1 MNNTKPILSISI
13 LVSNRIDT
21 VEKTMESV
29 KRIMDRIPCELII
42 VDTVG
47 EEKSDGS
54 LAIAKKY
61 ATKLVHFDWINDFA
75 AARNAGL
82 KLATGEW
89 FMFMDDDEEFI
100 DIEDLVDFFKS
111 GKQKKYNTA
120 SYKLHDYSYDG
131 SYSVVDMQRMIRRI
145 PQTQFVGKIHEA
157 LDPAFLPLKELKSYA
172 DHHGYAFASEEERL
186 KKFERNYPILC
197 EEFEKDKRSIRTRL
211 QMIQEITSLR
221 GYEAKTDE
229 LIEDTLFNE
238 HDYTEKDLTSS
249 FYQWIIATYVRHAKR
264 WYTPEIITE
273 RVDVLR
279 EKKKLT
285 ELTRLSLACM
295 DAIASIELNKAERIK
310 KDIDE
315 ITQNYDYLKSY
326 HQVFYTQNIL
336 DQGLF
341 MEKEYVLDRVTDA
354 LMVYRDHGCTD
365 KELEDG
371 IKWIEKLIKDDDL
384 EFEFRFKTGR
394 KIGIHDNIRGLN
406 FIKETLL
413 TFKEKKENDYYKQLI
428 TDVFKLHESAGTQVE
443 ETISD
448 YEYYK
453 NNCQFTEELECA
465 VDAQMTR
472 ICIINNRLDLAIPFV
487 DNYLTAY
494 ETLAKQS
501 EKFEAVKNG
510 DLSSGISESTHNE
523 MLYFGC
529 YTYLNCG
536 EVMRAWI
543 CIGEMPWTSSQFK
556 EWEGALRLAFALN
569 RQNEQPE
576 IIVNI
581 VRSIMSNPSASG
593 RFAEMLK
600 YEDGIKAGIDGVL
613 KKITDKK

>member
-1 MNNTKPILSISI
+1 MKEKKPILSISI

-89 FMFMDDDEEFI
+89 FMYMDDDEEFI

-111 GKQKKYNTA
+111 GKQRKYNTA

-131 SYSVVDMQRMIRRI
+131 SYTVVDMQRMVRRI
-145 PQTQFVGKIHEA
+145 PQARFVGKVHEVIE
-157 LDPAFLPLKELKSYA
+157 PAFLPLKELKSFA

-229 LIEDTLFNE
+229 LIEDTLFTD

-249 FYQWIIATYVRHAKR
+249 FYQWIIVTYVRHAKR
-264 WYTPEIITE
+264 WYSTEKITE
-273 RVDVLR
+273 RVDILR
-279 EKKKLT
+279 QKKTLT
-285 ELTRLSLACM
+285 ELTRLSLACL
-295 DAIASIELNKAERIK
+295 DAAASIELKKAERLRF
-310 KDIDE
+310 DIEE
-315 ITQNYDYLKSY
+315 ITKNYDYLKSN
-326 HQVFYTQNIL
+326 HQIFYMQNIL
-336 DQGLF
+336 DQGIY

-354 LMVYRDHGCTD
+354 LMIYRDYGCSD
-365 KELEDG
+365 REFEDG
-371 IKWIEKLIKDDDL
+371 IKWIEKLVKDDDL

-394 KIGIHDNIRGLN
+394 KIGIHDNLRGLK
-406 FIKETLL
+406 FIKESLL
-413 TFKEKKENDYYKQLI
+413 SFVKKKDNDYYKQLI
-428 TDVFKLHESAGTQVE
+428 TDVFKLHESA
-443 ETISD
+443 ETPLQEGISD
-448 YEYYK
+448 YEK
-453 NNCQFTEELECA
+453 FKDMCHFTDELECA

-472 ICIINNRLDLAIPFV
+472 ICIIHNRPDLAVPFV
-487 DNYLTAY
+487 DNYLKAY
-494 ETLAKQS
+494 ETLKEQK
-501 EKFEAVKNG
+501 EKFEAVKTG
-510 DLSSGISESTHNE
+510 DFSFGVSESTYNE

-536 EVMRAWI
+536 EIMKAWT

-569 RQNEQPE
+569 RQNEQSE

-581 VRSIMSNPSASG
+581 VRAIMANPSANE
-593 RFAEMLK
+593 RFADMLRN
-600 YEDGIKAGIDGVL
+600 EEGIKTEIDSAI
-613 KKITDKK
+613 KRITGTK